1 MFSFWNGTGGVSGDF
16 SFGTVHLLSVLFV
29 IICSVGLTLWG
40 MKSSDKARRNI
51 LITIASL
58 AISFEVFWR
67 IVYAF
72 KGVGFSGLYPFYP
85 CNVAGVI
92 VPLIAFS
99 KNDKLKRL
107 FYVFAFIGG
116 ILTFAIPDGIFNNK
130 YLTFGILKSILQ
142 HWAIIVI
149 PVYEY
154 FTKTF
159 KPKFIHFHYTLIG
172 MTIHLLNSEFL
183 PKLINGQEGTDYMFL
198 RSGLPFVLP
207 GVPGWLTM
215 SIFGVIVV
223 TLVNAALDYKGF
235 LSLIRRKNKKKLKT
249 N

>member
-1 MFSFWNGTGGVSGDF
+1 MNT
-16 SFGTVHLLSVLFV
+16 LL
-29 IICSVGLTLWG
+29 
-40 MKSSDKARRNI
+40 
-51 LITIASL
+51 
-58 AISFEVFWR
+58 
-67 IVYAF
+67 
-72 KGVGFSGLYPFYP
+72 
-85 CNVAGVI
+85 
-92 VPLIAFS
+92 
-99 KNDKLKRL
+99 
-107 FYVFAFIGG
+107 
-116 ILTFAIPDGIFNNK
+116 
-130 YLTFGILKSILQ
+130 
-142 HWAIIVI
+142 
-149 PVYEY
+149 
-154 FTKTF
+154 KTF